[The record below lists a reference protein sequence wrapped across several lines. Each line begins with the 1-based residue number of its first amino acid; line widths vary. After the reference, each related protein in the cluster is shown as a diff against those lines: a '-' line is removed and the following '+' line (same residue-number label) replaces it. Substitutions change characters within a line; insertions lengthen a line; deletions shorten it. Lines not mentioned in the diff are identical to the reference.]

1 MSTVQ
6 QICDFADRKYPNS
19 ETDANKV
26 SDLNDIHKRVYV
38 KIAKLKNE
46 LEPYEITTIA
56 NQLTYNLPSDC
67 SIDNIVSV
75 KVPQSTTITAS
86 TEWDE
91 YNFAGVNDDT
101 TSGYWYGDGGN
112 GLIALLKDDLPIS
125 TAGLSIR
132 LFYYKRPNAL
142 SSADMTATPE
152 LDEDYHDVLK
162 FQLVSELASQGQ
174 SPDTEIA
181 DFWQRKTDE
190 FLAEVEKNLLKR
202 YKKAPAVRYTTVRE
216 EWG

>member
-1 MSTVQ
+1 MPTIQ
-6 QICDFADRKYPNS
+6 QICDYADRKYPNS
-19 ETDANKV
+19 ETYANKV

-46 LEPYEITTIA
+46 LEIYETQTIA
-56 NQLTYNLPSDC
+56 DQLTYTLPSDC
-67 SIDNIVSV
+67 SIDNLISV
-75 KVPQSTTITAS
+75 KVSQTTAITAS
-86 TEWDE
+86 TEWDDYE
-91 YNFAGVNDDT
+91 FAGVNDDT

-112 GLIALLKDDLPIS
+112 GLIALLKDDLPIA

-132 LFYYKRPNAL
+132 LFYWKRPNAL
-142 SSADMTATPE
+142 SSSDMSATPE
-152 LDEDYHDVLK
+152 LDEDYHDALK

-181 DFWQRKTDE
+181 DFWQRKADE
-190 FLAEVEKNLLKR
+190 FLAEVEENLLDR
-202 YKKAPAVRYTTVRE
+202 YKKAPTVRYTTVRE